1 MRAAARRVKPRF
13 VDPGHGR
20 GYSRRV
26 ANVVEPLPSSTVVL
40 LREESGDDAPFSL
53 LMLERHGSV
62 TFPGVHAF
70 PGGVVDP
77 GDHEIA
83 NATLPPDQAW
93 APAEEGDTP
102 PGALPYWVAAIRE
115 LFEEVGILL
124 AWSGDRVIEGP
135 LAPELTALRA
145 RLHAGE
151 GFGPL
156 LDAHGLRPATDGLYY
171 LARWIT
177 PRQNPRRFDTR
188 FLVGRVP
195 PGQDPC
201 ADGTETV
208 SCRWYTPRAALA
220 AYERGDIMLIPP
232 TVRTLDDL
240 GGFPTVDAVLAD
252 ARQRVVRAVRPE
264 VVDGGGVPTLSYP
277 DNTGHPELPP
287 RNLVLRDGRW
297 RPA

>member
-1 MRAAARRVKPRF
+1 MPDAQ
-13 VDPGHGR
+13 
-20 GYSRRV
+20 
-26 ANVVEPLPSSTVVL
+26 PLPSSTVVL
-40 LREESGDDAPFSL
+40 LREEASPDGPFSL

-77 GDHEIA
+77 GDHDVTG
-83 NATLPPDQAW
+83 ATLPPDQAW
-93 APAEEGDTP
+93 APPGEGDRP
-102 PGALPYWVAAIRE
+102 PEALPYWVAAVRE
-115 LFEEVGILL
+115 LFEEVGILM
-124 AWSGDRVIEGP
+124 ARAGDRVLGGP
-135 LAPELTALRA
+135 LAPELGALRA

-151 GFGPL
+151 AFGPL
-156 LDAHGLRPATDGLYY
+156 LDAHGLRPATDALYY
-171 LARWIT
+171 FARWIT
-177 PRQNPRRFDTR
+177 PPQNPRRFDTR

-220 AYERGDIMLIPP
+220 AYERADIMLIPP

-240 GGFPTVDAVLAD
+240 AGFASIDAVLAN
-252 ARQRVVRAVRPE
+252 ARRRVVRALRPE
-264 VVDGGGVPTLSYP
+264 VIETAGAPTLSYP

-287 RNLVLRDGRW
+287 RTLVLRDGRW
-297 RPA
+297 RPG